1 MHYITSTLVEFERDQ
16 IESIPDNLLTKQK
29 IRLQSFYCELYD
41 SYLRGEKYIVRYMF
55 YSLKSV
61 RRLTPLQLRKQF
73 SKLMPKTE
81 PTSPENMKDIRQEVG
96 KKEIVV
102 YRHGKYD
109 AEALQSYLQENSLPA
124 PLTEFHEPE
133 QATELNELKKA
144 SFYAFKKDAL
154 LLLVHGKSLLENP
167 QFYSILGEYQIPVRS
182 VSFPWICRN
191 NLTLM
196 QAMTLYRLT
205 GGNA

>member
-1 MHYITSTLVEFERDQ
+1 MSYITSTLVEFERDQ
-16 IESIPDNLLTKQK
+16 IESIPDNLLTRQK
-29 IRLQSFYCELYD
+29 IRMQSFYYELYD
-41 SYLRGEKYIVRYMF
+41 SYLRGDKYIVRYMF

-61 RRLTPLQLRKQF
+61 RKLTPLQLRKKF

-81 PTSPENMKDIRQEVG
+81 PIAPEAMKDIRQETAGRGV
-96 KKEIVV
+96 VV
-102 YRHGKYD
+102 YLHGNHD
-109 AEALQSYLQENSLPA
+109 PETLNTLLQENKLPA
-124 PLTEFHEPE
+124 PLTEFHDPE
-133 QATELNELKKA
+133 NATELNELKKA

-167 QFYSILGEYQIPVRS
+167 QFYSILEEYHIPVRS
-182 VSFPWICRN
+182 VSFPWLCRS

-205 GGNA
+205 GGNN